1 MDPPVL
7 LNECHIF
14 ILAQHEAFL
23 KWRGPYYY
31 CGRQMFAR
39 SEQTLTD
46 AGRSRLNSFA
56 RWRVD
61 FGHGWTKYFTR

>member
-7 LNECHIF
+7 LNERHIF

-31 CGRQMFAR
+31 CGRQTLAR
-39 SEQTLTD
+39 SAQR
-46 AGRSRLNSFA
+46 AGRRTVGAKHWSRGESILA
-56 RWRVD
+56 RD
-61 FGHGWTKYFTR
+61 G